1 MIASMSKVRLEET
14 ENAYRITLTN
24 PPLHILDIELLEEF
38 RSKLDRVGDDKA
50 LLVISSEA
58 GKAFS
63 AGASVQEHTEELV
76 AKMLRT
82 FHECFI
88 RMYRIGLVTVGLVDG
103 PALGG
108 GCELALACDLILA
121 SEKATFGLPEI
132 KLGVFP
138 PVASFQLTH
147 QIPSRIGFEMLVSG
161 EPITARRAYDCGLVN
176 AVFPEDEFDEAADEW
191 LRKISRHSRSS
202 LWFAKRATRMAAHDV
217 FEKRLA
223 EIEHLYIEELMKTHD
238 AKEGVE
244 AFMERREPSWTG
256 D

>member
-1 MIASMSKVRLEET
+1 MSKVRLEET

-38 RSKLDRVGDDKA
+38 RAKLDRIGDDKS
-50 LLVISSEA
+50 LLVISSEG

-63 AGASVQEHTEELV
+63 AGASVEEHTEELV
-76 AKMLRT
+76 QKMLRT

-88 RMYRIGLVTVGLVDG
+88 RMYRIGLVTVALVDG

-121 SEKATFGLPEI
+121 SDKAKFGVPEI

-138 PVASFQLTH
+138 PVAAFQLTH
-147 QIPSRIGFEMLVSG
+147 QTASRVGFEMLVTG
-161 EPITARRAYDCGLVN
+161 EPISAEKAAAHGLIN
-176 AVFPEDEFDEAADEW
+176 AVFPAAEFEAKTEEW
-191 LRKISRHSRSS
+191 LGRISRHSRSS
-202 LWFAKRATRMAAHDV
+202 LWFAKRASRLAAHDV

-223 EIEHLYIEELMKTHD
+223 ETEHLYLGELMKTRD
-238 AKEGVE
+238 AKEGIE
-244 AFMERREPSWTG
+244 AFMERREPVWSG